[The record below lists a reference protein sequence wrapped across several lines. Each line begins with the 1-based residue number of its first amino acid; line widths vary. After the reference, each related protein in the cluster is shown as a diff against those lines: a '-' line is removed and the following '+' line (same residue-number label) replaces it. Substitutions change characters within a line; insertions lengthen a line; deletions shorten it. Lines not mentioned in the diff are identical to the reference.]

1 MNTAEGTG
9 RTVEEAVERALRELG
24 LVRSDV
30 DVEVLQ
36 EPKPALLGLGGR
48 EARVRVIGRPTA
60 NDLCREFATTV
71 LGFMGYPGTVDAVDM
86 GGATTA
92 TLKGGEMSG
101 LIGHHGRT
109 LDSFEFLMALHVTRR
124 LGRRVPVVLDAAGY
138 RARREKS
145 LLDTARQASDRA
157 VAEGKAIALEPMEP
171 RDRRI
176 VHLALAEDARV
187 RTTSEGEDETRH
199 VVVIPREAE
208 SPS

>member
-9 RTVEEAVERALRELG
+9 RTIEEAVERALNELG
-24 LVRSDV
+24 LARSDV

-36 EPKPALLGLGGR
+36 EPKPALLGFGGR
-48 EARVRVIGRPTA
+48 AARVRLTSRPTA
-60 NDLCREFATTV
+60 NDLCQEFATTV
-71 LGFMGYPGTVDAVDM
+71 LGLMGYTGAVLATDT
-86 GGATTA
+86 GEATTV
-92 TLKGGEMSG
+92 TLEGGDLGG
-101 LIGHHGRT
+101 LIGRHGRT

-145 LLDTARQASDRA
+145 LLDMARQAADRA
-157 VAEGKAIALEPMEP
+157 VADGKGVALEPMEP
-171 RDRRI
+171 RDRRT

-187 RTTSEGEDETRH
+187 STTSDGEDESRH

-208 SPS
+208 APS